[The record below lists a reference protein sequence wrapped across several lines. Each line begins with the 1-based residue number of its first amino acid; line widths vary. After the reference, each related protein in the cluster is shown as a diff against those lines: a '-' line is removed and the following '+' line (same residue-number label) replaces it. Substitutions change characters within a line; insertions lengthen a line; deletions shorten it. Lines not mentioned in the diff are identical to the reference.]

1 MKRHTISSVV
11 VLKALSCH
19 QVERL
24 LRLHSGMP
32 KKLVTLTQNL
42 KLRVTCNDSLCT
54 ENKVDYSRLRDPYND
69 FSTVTAE
76 LIIFLL
82 FRVQHTCAWQQMGYA
97 SFTANP

>member
-32 KKLVTLTQNL
+32 KYSGTQTQNL

-54 ENKVDYSRLRDPYND
+54 ENKVDYSRLRDP
-69 FSTVTAE
+69 SITIMA
-76 LIIFLL
+76 IIMIAIIMTIVLMHIMFCNCHNS
-82 FRVQHTCAWQQMGYA
+82 Q
-97 SFTANP
+97 